1 MRSVRRDIT
10 NSLIHIT
17 GDRLAQGG
25 VSAEDALCSI
35 IRDKVIRSSA
45 SSGYIRD
52 GHRATCFTEMPL
64 SSLKLFVDGHSGS
77 KRFSYYGIAMA
88 RKSGWD
94 GGARPVIYLPKT
106 EAQWIPHGETWRH
119 VTLEHGTIDW
129 THEREWRCKGDL
141 AMGGFGVYA
150 IVPDQA
156 AEHRVRQKAGAS
168 VDWILGFLHLEYIDD
183 IL

>member
-17 GDRLAQGG
+17 GNRKGQGG
-25 VSAEDALCSI
+25 SSAEDALCSI
-35 IRDKVIRSSA
+35 IRDKLIKA
-45 SSGYIRD
+45 SSSTGYIRD
-52 GHRATCFTEMPL
+52 GHRAVCFTEMPL
-64 SSLKLFVDGHSGS
+64 SSLKLFVDGHKGT

-88 RKSGWD
+88 RGSGWD
-94 GGARPVIYLPKT
+94 GGARPVIYLPKS
-106 EAQWIPHGETWRH
+106 EAHWIPATETWRH
-119 VTLEHGTIDW
+119 VTLEHGIVDW

-141 AMGGFGVYA
+141 SMGGFGVYA
-150 IVPDQA
+150 IVPDQ
-156 AEHRVRQKAGAS
+156 ESEKRVRDKVDVS